1 MFRSRAALLRP
12 LHQGVARG
20 RLEAAEE
27 DVARVASAK
36 RGERSLRGES
46 ERSLDAE
53 RTQRGDDDGG
63 ETEGHALGHGERGAA
78 VKRDVVIDVHDV
90 ALAKIDENVVEVSI
104 AEAEE
109 MTQHGRRRHGTR
121 VRGHLTQPRRAGG
134 RAAPQLA
141 AGSSPRNFVP
151 RDSHSPLGA
160 PAQAALA
167 LALAAA
173 LIADASRSAAETR
186 W

>member
-1 MFRSRAALLRP
+1 MFEDGVRASQMFLSRAALLRP
-12 LHQGVARG
+12 LHQGVARE

-141 AGSSPRNFVP
+141 AK
-151 RDSHSPLGA
+151 
-160 PAQAALA
+160 
-167 LALAAA
+167 
-173 LIADASRSAAETR
+173 
-186 W
+186 